1 MSNSSVTEEDIAP
14 FDSAAIILVKPM
26 ANLTVMFY
34 VYGIYTVLFIISLHI
49 LIYRQ
54 HRPNRVL
61 YMFFTIVLFTLTSA
75 LIVVKTFGYAYQATL
90 MFTFTKNQ
98 DWASFLAYLHHDN
111 AITIMTGFEQI
122 LPLCLVT
129 MVDLMLLHRC
139 YVIWGSSK
147 WIVFPFIFMMLS
159 LAICEIVASA
169 FTVIGISN
177 TADLAKVQLYLQG
190 NTIDTAFWL
199 AEMGVNMTLTLLT
212 AGRIWWIS
220 REARKHM
227 GPAIETKY
235 NTIIAI
241 ILESGIL
248 YPIFLTASVI
258 YILLLSDDLTVLVPF
273 DLLPVSY
280 QIAGIAPTL
289 IIIRAAS
296 GKTVEHTTM
305 NQVVSSLHFANGA
318 GSGSRNSTTRSHVQT
333 VDIEVRSLAER
344 IQNPGEGKFV

>member
-54 HRPNRVL
+54 HCPNRVL

-111 AITIMTGFEQI
+111 AITIMTY
-122 LPLCLVT
+122 
-129 MVDLMLLHRC
+129 LHRC

-220 REARKHM
+220 REAQKHM

-235 NTIIAI
+235 NTIIVI
-241 ILESGIL
+241 ISPE
-248 YPIFLTASVI
+248 
-258 YILLLSDDLTVLVPF
+258 ILLIGNCPNID
-273 DLLPVSY
+273 Y
-280 QIAGIAPTL
+280 Y
-289 IIIRAAS
+289 
-296 GKTVEHTTM
+296 K
-305 NQVVSSLHFANGA
+305 
-318 GSGSRNSTTRSHVQT
+318 GSQW
-333 VDIEVRSLAER
+333 
-344 IQNPGEGKFV
+344 QNC